1 MVNINRDDLDE
12 KTHSPFIEIKG
23 LSKQFRQKTK
33 VVDALQDVSFTLNKG
48 EFVAIVGESGSG
60 KSTLLQILGGLDQ
73 PTTGSAVIGGVDIA
87 GLGER
92 KRTLFRQ
99 ANIGFVFQFFY
110 LQPFLTLRQNIELPQ
125 MFVAGKEDGGDWIDK
140 IAETLNIT
148 ERLDHLP
155 RELSG
160 GQIQRAAIARA
171 LANSPQIL
179 LADEPTGNLDQK
191 SAQATLDLFNKIRSE
206 FGMTIVVVTHDGRV
220 ASGADRIITLM
231 DGRIV

>member
-12 KTHSPFIEIKG
+12 ARSPFISIKG

-33 VVDALQDVSFTLNKG
+33 MVDALQNVSLTFNKG

-60 KSTLLQILGGLDQ
+60 KSTLLQILGGLDL
-73 PTTGSAVIGGVDIA
+73 PTMGSVVIGGVDVTE
-87 GLGER
+87 LRER
-92 KRTLFRQ
+92 RRTLFRQ
-99 ANIGFVFQFFY
+99 TNIGFVFQFFY

-125 MFVAGKEDGGDWIDK
+125 MFAADKGDRGGRIDK
-140 IAETLNIT
+140 LAEILNIT

-171 LANSPQIL
+171 LANNPQVL

-191 SAQATLDLFNKIRSE
+191 NAQAIVDLFNRIRSE
-206 FGMTIVVVTHDGRV
+206 FGATIVVVTHDSRI
-220 ASGADRIITLM
+220 ASGADRIITLK